1 MKMCTIFR
9 SKKYSPIQ
17 KVVLA
22 LSLIG
27 AGVVSFL
34 PVGWAYRKIQT
45 GVGMEAAQVTL
56 ALQVILLLVLTTAGA
71 ALGYLVDWSI
81 RRRKSIFGA
90 LQPGSWAGAFVRLW
104 GYEITFQEEFPN
116 ESTAESDL
124 LPDIDEVQKMIDQP
138 KYRGRKPVFPLERW
152 LPIAAKWENRDPIW
166 DAFTLADLISEHL
179 GQNADG
185 SPVVSEQAYYSIWRE
200 RALKELK
207 RRAEVKKASKQSNHE
222 KPIK

>member
-1 MKMCTIFR
+1 MKMHTIIP
-9 SKKYSPIQ
+9 SKKYGPIQ
-17 KVVLA
+17 MFVLA

-27 AGVVSFL
+27 AGVVAYL
-34 PVGWAYRKIQT
+34 PMAWAYQKIQK

-71 ALGYLVDWSI
+71 AFGYLVDWSI

-138 KYRGRKPVFPLERW
+138 KYRGRKSAFTLERW
-152 LPIAAKWENRDPIW
+152 LPIAAKWENRDPIR
-166 DAFTLADLISEHL
+166 DAFTLGELISEHL
-179 GQNADG
+179 GQNSDG

-207 RRAEVKKASKQSNHE
+207 RRAEAKKASKQSNQG
-222 KPIK
+222 KPVE